1 MSACSSHNSCSFA
14 ACPTHLLLAAASCCR
29 PVLWLPSKTSITCI
43 AAVHQPAFLP
53 REKRGCITTHWQ
65 VCHRGCSL
73 CQGLTSYK
81 PPPPPPCARH
91 PPMAPLYPYAPG
103 QPFTCRCS
111 TAHELVHK
119 QRREGGHATQTPAS
133 PLLNTTLFCQA
144 RSQPLPPILRQASLS
159 YAGVA
164 PLISQFV
171 TGG

>member
-81 PPPPPPCARH
+81 PPPPCARH
-91 PPMAPLYPYAPG
+91 PPMAPFYL
-103 QPFTCRCS
+103 
-111 TAHELVHK
+111 
-119 QRREGGHATQTPAS
+119 
-133 PLLNTTLFCQA
+133 
-144 RSQPLPPILRQASLS
+144 IRQANLS
-159 YAGVA
+159 HAGVP
-164 PLISQFV
+164 PLTSWFIIK
-171 TGG
+171 GGRGGTQLKHLHPPFSIPHSSARHALSRSHLSCARPVFRMQVLLRSSASL